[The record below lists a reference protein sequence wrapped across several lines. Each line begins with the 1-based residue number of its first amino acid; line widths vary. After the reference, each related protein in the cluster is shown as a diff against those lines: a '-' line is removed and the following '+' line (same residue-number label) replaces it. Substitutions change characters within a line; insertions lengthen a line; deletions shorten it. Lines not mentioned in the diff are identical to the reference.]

1 MRHTFEIPLD
11 IPDVTIAAVTTNRVG
26 RIEIT
31 VQSTIEGTP
40 CHQCGQMT
48 TKFYDKDRA
57 IIVYSNNSP
66 PLLIVTMTPLDY
78 MVPRSKG
85 AWYFTDVY

>member
-11 IPDVTIAAVTTNRVG
+11 IPDVTIEAVTTNRVG
-26 RIEIT
+26 HFEII

-48 TKFYDKDRA
+48 ETAGWRRFSDA
-57 IIVYSNNSP
+57 P
-66 PLLIVTMTPLDY
+66 
-78 MVPRSKG
+78 
-85 AWYFTDVY
+85 